1 MSDEKTV
8 LDELKERFGEDI
20 IQTSD
25 FAGDLTAVVKPDK
38 WVEILRFLKE
48 ESKDKYDYMSDL
60 CGVDH
65 HEDDPRFEVVV
76 HLLSLSNFRRVR
88 LKTSIRDGEELDTL
102 TSLWKTADWH
112 EREAF
117 DLLGIRFK
125 GHPNLERILLPD
137 DFLGHP
143 LRKDYPL
150 RAEDSEKKQRE
161 LRAALNQKEGG
172 VDGQG

>member
-1 MSDEKTV
+1 MNNEKNV
-8 LDELKERFGEDI
+8 LDELKGKFGEDI
-20 IQTSD
+20 TETSE
-25 FAGDLTAVVKPDK
+25 FAGDLTAAVRPSK
-38 WVEILRFLKE
+38 WVEILNFLKI

-65 HEDDPRFEVVV
+65 NDRNPRFDVVV
-76 HLLSLSNFRRVR
+76 HLMSTGNFKRVR
-88 LKTSIRDGEELDTL
+88 IKTQVEEDEELDTL
-102 TSLWKTADWH
+102 SEIWKTANWH

-125 GHPNLERILLPD
+125 DHPNLERILLPD

-150 RAEDSEKKQRE
+150 KAEESAKKQEE
-161 LRAALNQKEGG
+161 LRAALKGEK
-172 VDGQG
+172 VEADG